1 MENGEL
7 KKEKPFGLLQM
18 IGRHKGKMILS
29 GLFSIAAQGC
39 GIVPFI
45 LIYFMVTEIAGKAP
59 ADVNASAI
67 WRLVLAGAAATAL
80 KYAFSALS
88 SVLSHTTAYNVLYD
102 LRILIS
108 KKLATLPLG
117 WFNESTSGQIKKV
130 MLEDVEQI
138 EVFVGHNL
146 PELVGS
152 LVHMLMAIAV
162 LFYFDWR
169 LTLAALCLMPVAVAV
184 QARTMSGNKPLREKY
199 FTAAENTNAAMI
211 QYIQGMP
218 VIKAFNQTAESF
230 KEYSESVRTCA
241 RYEAAIC
248 ARWLLPTTLFSVS
261 LNANMLALMPLGA
274 AMYLAGSIT
283 LSTFVLFLLI
293 ALGLGS
299 SLFQFIMLGSMLEKH
314 LEGQGR
320 IRRILNAPPLPEPTT
335 SKPAPENR
343 IVADNVEFSYGE
355 KKVLRGIDFVLPAGN
370 FLALVGPSGA
380 GKTTL
385 ARLIPRFW
393 DVENGAVRLGETD
406 VRDMK
411 MEDLMDK
418 ITFVFQDV
426 FLFNDTIAGNLR
438 LGKPDATREELK
450 AAAVAARC
458 HDFIMSLPDGYEHI
472 VGERGGKISGGEKQR
487 LSIARALL
495 KNAPILVMDEAT
507 AFIDPENEAIIQEA
521 INSLVKDKT
530 LIVIAH
536 RLSTIT
542 AAHQILVV
550 DHGEIVAAGTHEQLL
565 EKSDLYRNMWEAHVS
580 SRRWALESET
590 AAHPS
595 DMSGK
600 TIG

>member
-1 MENGEL
+1 MEHGEL
-7 KKEKPFGLLQM
+7 KNEKPFGLLQM
-18 IGRHKGKMILS
+18 IGRHKGKMIVS

-39 GIVPFI
+39 GLVPFI
-45 LIYFMVTEIAGKAP
+45 LIYCMVTEIAGKAP
-59 ADVNASAI
+59 AEVDASAI
-67 WRLVLAGAAATAL
+67 WRLALAGAAATVL
-80 KYAFSALS
+80 KYVFSGFS
-88 SVLSHTTAYNVLYD
+88 SVLSHTSAYNILYD

-152 LVHMLMAIAV
+152 LVHMLMAVGV

-169 LTLAALCLMPVAVAV
+169 LALAALSLMPVAVAV
-184 QARTMSGNKPLREKY
+184 QAWTMSGNKPLREKY

-230 KEYSESVRTCA
+230 KKYSESVRTCA
-241 RYEAAIC
+241 HYEAAIC
-248 ARWLLPTTLFSVS
+248 DRWLLPTTLFSVS
-261 LNANMLALMPLGA
+261 LNAGMLVLMPLGA

-320 IRRILNAPPLPEPTT
+320 IKRILNAAPLPEPAT
-335 SKPAPENR
+335 SKPAPDNR

-426 FLFNDTIAGNLR
+426 FLFNDTIAENLR
-438 LGKPDATREELK
+438 LGKPDATREELE
-450 AAAVAARC
+450 AAAAAARC
-458 HDFIMSLPDGYEHI
+458 HDFIMSLPDGYDHI

-542 AAHQILVV
+542 AAHQILVI
-550 DHGEIVAAGTHEQLL
+550 DRGEIAAEGTHEQLL
-565 EKSDLYRNMWEAHVS
+565 EKNDLYRSMWEAHVS
-580 SRRWALESET
+580 SRRWALESE
-590 AAHPS
+590 AAASSS

-600 TIG
+600 TVG